1 MEDLLLERGLDFG
14 CPPAMAELLSE
25 LRQQVAELRSE
36 VARLRR
42 ENLELRQQAGYWQS
56 RHADAVRRI
65 AVLGQEDE
73 QLRGEIRQ
81 LQAQAF
87 GRKSEKQSRSD
98 RSNDL
103 DDPDEA
109 KPPRPRGQQRGHPG
123 HRRRDY
129 SHLPIRTDPP
139 LELPEGERVCPDCG
153 LALLACGTEES
164 EQLEIEIVI
173 YRRVTP
179 RCRYKRTCQCTGQ
192 RTWTAPPLPKLIPK
206 GLLGRSLWVEILLDK
221 FASQRPT
228 ERLLNQWQ
236 LLGLDLAPGT
246 VTDGLRRLEPLFQ
259 PVMEALRERNR
270 ASVLTQADE
279 TRWLVFCDWQGKV
292 GHTWWLWVVGG
303 SDTVVYILDSS
314 RSHNVPE
321 KHFPEN
327 ACGTLLVDRYSGYK
341 AMAQVKAG
349 TLLLAFCWAHVRR
362 DFVRVGKGWPELKAW
377 ALEWLKGIRELYRWN
392 RQRLK
397 NPADARADAA
407 LRQAVTTFEQQ
418 AASELADPTLREPCR
433 KVLTSLQEHW
443 AGLTLF
449 VDDPRLP
456 MDNNVSERRLR
467 GPALGRKNY
476 YGSGALWSGRLAAM
490 LFSILATLKLWQIN
504 PRLWLRWFLDSC
516 AAAGGQAPKDIQ
528 PFLPWNLSAER
539 LAELSLST
547 DPARPDS
554 S

>member
-1 MEDLLLERGLDFG
+1 MEDLLLEPGLEVES
-14 CPPAMAELLSE
+14 PPSLAESVSGLRQEVVE
-25 LRQQVAELRSE
+25 LRAE

-56 RHADAVRRI
+56 RHADGVRRI
-65 AVLGQEDE
+65 AVLEQENE
-73 QLRGEIRQ
+73 RLRGENRK

-87 GRKSEKQSRSD
+87 GRKSEKQSPRD
-98 RSNDL
+98 RSNHL
-103 DDPDEA
+103 DDPSEA
-109 KPPRPRGQQRGHPG
+109 KTARARGQQRGHPG

-129 SHLPIRTDPP
+129 SHLPVRTDPP
-139 LELPEGERVCPDCG
+139 RQLPEAERVCPDCG
-153 LALLACGTEES
+153 LPLVACGTEQA
-164 EQLEIEIVI
+164 EQLEIDTVI

-179 RCRYKRTCQCTGQ
+179 RCRYKRACQCSGQ
-192 RTWTAPPLPKLIPK
+192 RTWTAAPVPKLLPK
-206 GLLGRSLWVEILLDK
+206 GLLGVSLWVEIFLDK

-259 PVMEALRERNR
+259 PVRAALQERNR
-270 ASVLTQADE
+270 ASVLNQADE

-292 GHTWWLWVVGG
+292 GHTWWLWVFGG
-303 SDTVVYILDSS
+303 TDTVVYILDPF

-321 KHFPEN
+321 KHFPKN
-327 ACGTLLVDRYSGYK
+327 AGGVLLVDRYSGYK
-341 AMAQVKAG
+341 AMAQVKDG

-377 ALEWLKGIRELYRWN
+377 ALEWLKRIRELYRLN
-392 RQRLK
+392 RQRLQ
-397 NPADARADAA
+397 NPAAVRADAA
-407 LRQAVTTFEQQ
+407 LRQAVHAFEQQ
-418 AASELADPTLREPCR
+418 VALELADPSLREPCR

-443 AGLTLF
+443 PGLTLF
-449 VDDPRLP
+449 VDDPRIP
-456 MDNNVSERRLR
+456 MDNNISERRLR

-476 YGSGALWSGRLAAM
+476 YGSGAEWSGRLAAT

-504 PRLWLRWFLDSC
+504 PRWWLRWFLDSC

-528 PFLPWNLSAER
+528 PFLPWNLSAAKR
-539 LAELSLST
+539 AELTTST
-547 DPARPDS
+547 DPSDTG
-554 S
+554 

>member
-1 MEDLLLERGLDFG
+1 MEDLLLEPVLDWDW
-14 CPPAMAELLSE
+14 PPSVADLLAQ
-25 LRQQVAELRSE
+25 LRQEVAELRTE

-42 ENLELRQQAGYWQS
+42 ENLELRQQAGYWKGM
-56 RHADAVRRI
+56 HAQACRRI
-65 AVLGQEDE
+65 VELEKQVEHL
-73 QLRGEIRQ
+73 QGENRK

-87 GRKSEKQSRSD
+87 GRKSEKQGRSD
-98 RSNDL
+98 RSNQL
-103 DDPDEA
+103 DDPCEA
-109 KPPRPRGQQRGHPG
+109 KPSQPRGHQRGHPG

-129 SHLPIRTDPP
+129 SHLPVRTDPP
-139 LELPEGERVCPDCG
+139 RELPEAERVCPDCG
-153 LALLACGTEES
+153 LPLVACGTEEA
-164 EQLEIEIVI
+164 EQLEIDTVV
-173 YRRVTP
+173 YRRVTQ
-179 RCRYKRTCQCTGQ
+179 RCRYKRTCQCPGQ
-192 RTWTAPPLPKLIPK
+192 RTWTAPPVPKLIPK
-206 GLLGRSLWVEILLDK
+206 GLLGVSLWVEIFIDK

-259 PVMEALRERNR
+259 PVMEALQERNR
-270 ASVLTQADE
+270 ASVLNQADE

-292 GHTWWLWVVGG
+292 GHTWWLWVFGG
-303 SDTVVYILDSS
+303 SDTVVYILDPC

-321 KHFPEN
+321 NHFPKN
-327 ACGTLLVDRYSGYK
+327 ACGVLLVDRYSGYK

-377 ALEWLKGIRELYRWN
+377 ALE
-392 RQRLK
+392 
-397 NPADARADAA
+397 
-407 LRQAVTTFEQQ
+407 
-418 AASELADPTLREPCR
+418 LADPALREPCG

-443 AGLTLF
+443 SGLTLF
-449 VDDPRLP
+449 VDDPRIP
-456 MDNNVSERRLR
+456 MDNNISERRLR

-476 YGSGALWSGRLAAM
+476 YGSGAEWSGRLAAT

-528 PFLPWNLSAER
+528 PFLPWNLSAEKR
-539 LAELSLST
+539 AELTTST
-547 DPARPDS
+547 DPSDTG
-554 S
+554 